1 MQSGASIKGADRTYN
16 PKKTMPRLQIKTQ
29 LVASALFISAY
40 LIPFSSTHAADIR
53 VGVVLDQNGVNAD
66 TGRDYIAGARTWFD
80 HVNANGGLNGRR
92 IQVLVKDDEGIA
104 DNAVKLT
111 HELIDQDK
119 VAALFG
125 YVGDDSLSTV
135 AGDARFIASKTVL
148 FAPLSGAEIGTA
160 TDSIIFLRP
169 TYKEEVRHAIRHFA
183 QLSISRFAVAYLDN
197 NFGRSINNEVRTQL
211 GADNKTP
218 IAGIAIP
225 LALTGLPALARKVLD
240 QKPQVIVIAADSIA
254 TAEFVKQVRSLDT
267 NAQIVA
273 LSTVNHRT
281 LMEIAKKDFATGTMI
296 TQVVPNPLSRATKL
310 QNDHLTLMAKYRD
323 EPPSHLTL
331 EGFLAA
337 KAFVKLLERAGRD
350 INRASIAAAVGS
362 STRYDIDG
370 MSVSFGGKNNRG
382 SQFVDIAYLRKSGTM
397 LQ

>member
-1 MQSGASIKGADRTYN
+1 
-16 PKKTMPRLQIKTQ
+16 MPSSHIRKQ
-29 LVASALFISAY
+29 LVSAALFIAASH
-40 LIPFSSTHAADIR
+40 IPFVSTYAADIR

-80 HVNANGGLNGRR
+80 HINANGGVKGRR
-92 IQVLVKDDEGIA
+92 IQVIVKDDA
-104 DNAVKLT
+104 SVAANAVKLT
-111 HELIDQDK
+111 RELIDQDK
-119 VAALFG
+119 VDVLFG
-125 YVGDDSLSTV
+125 YVGDDSLRAVSS
-135 AGDARFIASKTVL
+135 DPRFYASKTVL
-148 FAPLSGAEIGTA
+148 FAPLSGAEIGSA
-160 TDSIIFLRP
+160 IDSIVFVRP
-169 TYKEEVRHAIRHFA
+169 SYKEEVRHAMRHFG
-183 QLSISRFAVAYLDN
+183 QLSISRFAVAYMDN

-211 GADNKTP
+211 NADGKRP
-218 IAGIAIP
+218 IAEIAIP
-225 LALTGLPALARKVLD
+225 LSLVGLDGVAHKVLE
-240 QKPQVIVIAADSIA
+240 QKPQVIVIAADTIA
-254 TAEFVKQVRSLDT
+254 TAEFVKQVRGLDN

-281 LMEIAKKDFATGTMI
+281 LMELAKKDFATGTMI
-296 TQVVPNPLSRATKL
+296 TQVVPNPLSRVTKL

-350 INRASIAAAVGS
+350 LNRASIAAAVAGS
-362 STRYDIDG
+362 PRYDLDG
-370 MSVSFGGKNNRG
+370 MSVSFGGKSDRG

>member
-1 MQSGASIKGADRTYN
+1 M
-16 PKKTMPRLQIKTQ
+16 PKLHIKTQ
-29 LVASALFISAY
+29 LVAAALFVSAS
-40 LIPFSSTHAADIR
+40 LIPFTSTCAADIR
-53 VGVVLDQNGVNAD
+53 VGVVLDDFGAD
-66 TGRDYIAGARTWFD
+66 RETGRDYIAGARTWFD
-80 HVNANGGLNGRR
+80 HINVNGGIGGRR
-92 IQVLVKDDEGIA
+92 INLIVKDDGGVA
-104 DNAVKLT
+104 ANAVKLT
-111 HELIDQDK
+111 QELLEQDK
-119 VAALFG
+119 VEALFG
-125 YVGDDSLSTV
+125 YVGDDSLSAV
-135 AGDARFIASKTVL
+135 SKDARFQSSKAVL

-169 TYKEEVRHAIRHFA
+169 SYKEEVRHAIRHFA
-183 QLSISRFAVAYLDN
+183 QLSISRFTVAYVDN
-197 NFGRSINNEVRTQL
+197 SFGRSIDNEVRTQL
-211 GADNKTP
+211 GADKKTP

-240 QKPQVIVIAADSIA
+240 QKPQVIVLAADSIA
-254 TAEFVKQVRSLDT
+254 TAEFVKQLRSLDT
-267 NAQIVA
+267 NAQIVT

-281 LMEIAKKDFATGTMI
+281 LMELAKKDFATGTMI

-310 QNDHLTLMAKYRD
+310 QNEHLTLMTKYRD

-350 INRASIAAAVGS
+350 LNRASISAAVAGS
-362 STRYDIDG
+362 PRYDLDG
-370 MSVSFGGKNNRG
+370 MSVSFGGKSGRG

>member
-1 MQSGASIKGADRTYN
+1 
-16 PKKTMPRLQIKTQ
+16 MPNFQIKTQ
-29 LVASALFISAY
+29 LVAAALVISAS
-40 LIPFSSTHAADIR
+40 LIPFTASRAADIR

-80 HVNANGGLNGRR
+80 HINASGGLNGRR
-92 IQVLVKDDEGIA
+92 IQVIVKDDEGVA
-104 DNAVKLT
+104 ANAVKLT
-111 HELIDQDK
+111 HELIDGDK
-119 VAALFG
+119 VEALFG
-125 YVGDDSLSTV
+125 FVGDDSLSAV
-135 AGDARFIASKTVL
+135 SSDARFSASKMVL
-148 FAPLSGAEIGTA
+148 FAPLSGAEIGTY

-183 QLSISRFAVAYLDN
+183 QLSISRFAVAYMDN
-197 NFGRSINNEVRTQL
+197 NFGRSIDNEVRTQL
-211 GADNKTP
+211 VADRKTP

-254 TAEFVKQVRSLDT
+254 TAEFVKQVRTLDT

-281 LMEIAKKDFATGTMI
+281 LMELAKKDFATGTMI
-296 TQVVPNPLSRATKL
+296 TQVVPNPLSRVTKL
-310 QNDHLTLMAKYRD
+310 QNEHLTLMAKFRD

-350 INRASIAAAVGS
+350 PNRASIAAAVTGS
-362 STRYDIDG
+362 PRYDLDG
-370 MSVSFGGKNNRG
+370 MSVSFGGKSGRG

>member
-1 MQSGASIKGADRTYN
+1 MQSWARINGVDLTYN
-16 PKKTMPRLQIKTQ
+16 PKKTMPKLHIKTQ
-29 LVASALFISAY
+29 LVAAALFVSAS
-40 LIPFSSTHAADIR
+40 LIPFTSTCAADIR
-53 VGVVLDQNGVNAD
+53 VGVVLDDFGAD
-66 TGRDYIAGARTWFD
+66 RETGRDYIAGARTWFD
-80 HVNANGGLNGRR
+80 HINVNGGISGRR
-92 IQVLVKDDEGIA
+92 INLIVKDDGGVA
-104 DNAVKLT
+104 ANAVKLT
-111 HELIDQDK
+111 QELLEQDK
-119 VAALFG
+119 VEALFG
-125 YVGDDSLSTV
+125 YVGDDSLSAV
-135 AGDARFIASKTVL
+135 SKDARFQSSKAVL

-169 TYKEEVRHAIRHFA
+169 SYKEEVRHAIRHFA
-183 QLSISRFAVAYLDN
+183 QLSISRFTVAYVDN
-197 NFGRSINNEVRTQL
+197 SFGRSIDNEVRTQL
-211 GADNKTP
+211 GADKKTP

-240 QKPQVIVIAADSIA
+240 QKPQVIVLAADSIA
-254 TAEFVKQVRSLDT
+254 TAEFVKQLRSLDT
-267 NAQIVA
+267 NAQIVT

-281 LMEIAKKDFATGTMI
+281 LMELAKKDFATGTMI

-310 QNDHLTLMAKYRD
+310 QNEHLTLMTKYRD

-350 INRASIAAAVGS
+350 LNRASISAAVAGS
-362 STRYDIDG
+362 PRYDLDG
-370 MSVSFGGKNNRG
+370 MSVSFGGKSGRG

>member
-1 MQSGASIKGADRTYN
+1 
-16 PKKTMPRLQIKTQ
+16 MPNFQIKTQ
-29 LVASALFISAY
+29 LVAAALLISAS
-40 LIPFSSTHAADIR
+40 LIPFTASRAADIR

-80 HVNANGGLNGRR
+80 HINANGGLNGRR
-92 IQVLVKDDEGIA
+92 IQVIVKDDEGVA
-104 DNAVKLT
+104 ANAVKLT
-111 HELIDQDK
+111 HELIDGDK

-125 YVGDDSLSTV
+125 FVGDDSLSAV
-135 AGDARFIASKTVL
+135 SSDARFSASKLVL

-183 QLSISRFAVAYLDN
+183 QLSISRFAVAYMDN
-197 NFGRSINNEVRTQL
+197 NFGRSIDNEVRTQL
-211 GADNKTP
+211 VADRKTP

-254 TAEFVKQVRSLDT
+254 TAEFVKQVRTLDT

-281 LMEIAKKDFATGTMI
+281 LMELAKKDFATGTMI
-296 TQVVPNPLSRATKL
+296 TQVVPNPLSRVTKL
-310 QNDHLTLMAKYRD
+310 QNEHLTLMAKFRD

-350 INRASIAAAVGS
+350 PNRASIAAAVTGS
-362 STRYDIDG
+362 PRYDLDG
-370 MSVSFGGKNNRG
+370 MSVSFGGKSGRG

>member
-1 MQSGASIKGADRTYN
+1 
-16 PKKTMPRLQIKTQ
+16 MPNFQIKTQ
-29 LVASALFISAY
+29 LVAAALLISAS
-40 LIPFSSTHAADIR
+40 LIPFTASRAADIR

-80 HVNANGGLNGRR
+80 HINANGGLNGRR
-92 IQVLVKDDEGIA
+92 IQVIVKDDEGVA
-104 DNAVKLT
+104 ANAVKLT
-111 HELIDQDK
+111 HELIDGDK
-119 VAALFG
+119 VEALFG
-125 YVGDDSLSTV
+125 FVGDDSLSAV
-135 AGDARFIASKTVL
+135 SSDARFSASKLVL

-183 QLSISRFAVAYLDN
+183 QLSISRFAVAYMDN
-197 NFGRSINNEVRTQL
+197 NFGRSIDNEVRTQL
-211 GADNKTP
+211 VADRKTP

-225 LALTGLPALARKVLD
+225 PALTGLPALARKVLD

-254 TAEFVKQVRSLDT
+254 TAEFVKQVRTLDT

-281 LMEIAKKDFATGTMI
+281 LMELAKKDFATGTMI
-296 TQVVPNPLSRATKL
+296 TQVVPNPLSRVTKL
-310 QNDHLTLMAKYRD
+310 QNEHLTLMAKFRD

-350 INRASIAAAVGS
+350 PNRASIAAAVTGS
-362 STRYDIDG
+362 PRYDLDG
-370 MSVSFGGKNNRG
+370 MSVSFGGKSGRG